1 VSEVH
6 GVWRPPGSSTTLQAV
21 RHTASHP
28 PRRPEQTRAQSLREK
43 HVNSPLADS
52 PALNGLGVAHFLL
65 RPPLSSIATQFAPP
79 RRPCPAPAPP
89 AWADAWVGRSA
100 EPQTTVDFAHGVAA
114 TVRHGTRYSGVT
126 ARIDHARQRDDLDLQ
141 QAVVRAYGMIQTA
154 LTCRGAGGPRTP
166 LRFWNFVPGIV
177 NTTGG
182 GLDRYMVFNA
192 GRFAAFAD
200 WFNDTTYR
208 PTPEFDQA
216 RFNRCIPTAT
226 GVGHA
231 GDDLIIHALAAAL
244 PGRPIENPRQRAAY
258 RYSGKYG
265 PLPPCFA
272 RATLL
277 PDAGDNQDAATDSP
291 SFSRRRTLL
300 IGGTA
305 SVCGE
310 ASVHA
315 GDLVAQTAETFR
327 NLDALIRAAGG
338 TGVNAIQNLRV
349 YHTHAAHREPV
360 RNAVA
365 HHMRQIDGT
374 VEIEWVHAPLCRT
387 DLDVEI
393 EGVATL
399 D

>member
-1 VSEVH
+1 MQAARGAASGPVSD
-6 GVWRPPGSSTTLQAV
+6 GLGQTPASS
-21 RHTASHP
+21 RC
-28 PRRPEQTRAQSLREK
+28 EK
-43 HVNSPLADS
+43 TVNSSRPGAPVLRRRILPQPKSALPLRFS
-52 PALNGLGVAHFLL
+52 
-65 RPPLSSIATQFAPP
+65 LSSIATQLAPP

-89 AWADAWVGRSA
+89 AWSDAWVGADAQARTA
-100 EPQTTVDFAHGVAA
+100 TDFALGVAA
-114 TVRHGTRYSGVT
+114 TRRHGADYSGVT
-126 ARIDHARQRDDLDLQ
+126 ARIDHARQRDNLDLQ
-141 QAVVRAYGMIQTA
+141 QAVVRAYQMIQTA
-154 LTCRGAGGPRTP
+154 LTRAPGGPRTP

-177 NTTGG
+177 NATGG

-200 WFNDTTYR
+200 WFRVRNRNPD
-208 PTPEFDQA
+208 PGPSPAFDRS

-231 GDDLIIHALAAAL
+231 GDDLIIHALAARL
-244 PGRPIENPRQRAAY
+244 PGRPVENPRQRAAY

-272 RATLL
+272 RATLM
-277 PDAGDNQDAATDSP
+277 PSTDASA
-291 SFSRRRTLL
+291 RTLL

-327 NLDALIRAAGG
+327 NLDALIRSAGG
-338 TGVNAIQNLRV
+338 TGVNAMQSLRV
-349 YHTHAAHREPV
+349 YHTHAADREPV
-360 RNAVA
+360 REAVSR
-365 HHMRQIDGT
+365 HVRQVDDA
-374 VEIEWVHAPLCRT
+374 VEVEWVHAPLCRV

-393 EGVATL
+393 EGVASL
-399 D
+399 

>member
-1 VSEVH
+1 MRLTS
-6 GVWRPPGSSTTLQAV
+6 PASSA
-21 RHTASHP
+21 
-28 PRRPEQTRAQSLREK
+28 
-43 HVNSPLADS
+43 SPLRS
-52 PALNGLGVAHFLL
+52 
-65 RPPLSSIATQFAPP
+65 PLSSIATQLAPP

-89 AWADAWVGRSA
+89 AWSDAWVGTSA
-100 EPQTTVDFAHGVAA
+100 EARTAADFAHGVAA
-114 TVRHGTRYSGVT
+114 TARHGARYSGVT

-141 QAVVRAYGMIQTA
+141 QAVVRAYQMIQTA
-154 LTCRGAGGPRTP
+154 LTRAPGGPRTP
-166 LRFWNFVPGIV
+166 QRFWNFVPGIV
-177 NTTGG
+177 NATGG

-200 WFNDTTYR
+200 WFR
-208 PTPEFDQA
+208 APHLPTDHQPSPVFDRA

-231 GDDLIIHALAAAL
+231 GDDLIIHALAAPL
-244 PGRPIENPRQRAAY
+244 PGRPVENPRQRAAY

-272 RATLL
+272 RATLV
-277 PDAGDNQDAATDSP
+277 PATGAS
-291 SFSRRRTLL
+291 SRTLL

-338 TGVNAIQNLRV
+338 TGVDAMQSLRV

-360 RNAVA
+360 REAVA
-365 HHMRQIDGT
+365 RHVRQVDDA
-374 VEIEWVHAPLCRT
+374 VEVEWVHAPLCRV

-393 EGVATL
+393 EGVASL
-399 D
+399 